1 MIAIGRLQDTLLA
14 LKEEAMH
21 LTWTSVSSAEVARET
36 ILLNLLPP
44 RRDQGI

>member
-1 MIAIGRLQDTLLA
+1 MIAVERLQDSLLA

-21 LTWTSVSSAEVARET
+21 LTQTSVSSAEVARGR

-44 RRDQGI
+44 RRDQGW